1 MLWYHHNP
9 CTLSLTCTS
18 DTAYG
23 LTDTGKATVAAILI
37 GVGFVALGGTA
48 LLQGNGNR
56 RKHTHLGANY
66 QKDVLNFPD
75 NNRVLKGVSNLLI
88 EQDQKA
94 ARPVRQKRNT
104 PISSFRYNRDG
115 TISLKCR
122 FSPEL
127 CQNQISALSRE
138 RRTPRGGNRL
148 LSLYLK
154 PPGSSIDN
162 LKKAWGVYKPKGR
175 VQKPGASKGKRLLS
189 VSLKR
194 KNPNA
199 PQPKV
204 PNNIYTRAFQR
215 FSDDFQRNGHRA
227 LHRTRSN
234 QRIARPRP
242 RAQGRPRYRSRR
254 APVRRPIRNYRKR
267 VGRTNPHGKEIFS
280 LFLKKPVAS
289 RRVPLGGRYAPAKAD
304 LPLICKFQPKK
315 CGAKGKKLFSI
326 YYRGFKNVF
335 PNAFPII

>member
-1 MLWYHHNP
+1 MSLI
-9 CTLSLTCTS
+9 CTF
-18 DTAYG
+18 DVAYG

-56 RKHTHLGANY
+56 RKHSHHLGSNY

-75 NNRVLKGVSNLLI
+75 NNRVLKGVSNLFF
-88 EQDQKA
+88 EHDQQVDA
-94 ARPVRQKRNT
+94 QPLREKREA

-127 CQNQISALSRE
+127 CQNLSSSPSSRG

-154 PPGSSIDN
+154 PPGSAIDN
-162 LKKAWGVYKPKGR
+162 LKKSWGVYKPPKGR
-175 VQKPGASKGKRLLS
+175 VQGSSASKGKRLLS
-189 VSLKR
+189 LTLR
-194 KNPNA
+194 KPNPST
-199 PQPKV
+199 PKAKL

-215 FSDDFQRNGHRA
+215 FSDDVQRNGHRA
-227 LHRTRSN
+227 VHRARSN

-242 RAQGRPRYRSRR
+242 RAVQGRPRYRSRR
-254 APVRRPIRNYRKR
+254 APVRRPLGYRNYRKR
-267 VGRTNPHGKEIFS
+267 VGRPQKHGKEIFS

-289 RRVPLGGRYAPAKAD
+289 RRVPLGGRFAPAKAD

-315 CGAKGKKLFSI
+315 CGQKGKKLFSI
-326 YYRGFKNVF
+326 HYRGFKNVF
-335 PNAFPII
+335 PNAFPIL

>member
-1 MLWYHHNP
+1 M
-9 CTLSLTCTS
+9 
-18 DTAYG
+18 
-23 LTDTGKATVAAILI
+23 GKVEGSYTRIKMKPAILLSVFTVTI
-37 GVGFVALGGTA
+37 LSIAFAEEEVQVSDSDRY
-48 LLQGNGNR
+48 NHR
-56 RKHTHLGANY
+56 
-66 QKDVLNFPD
+66 VLN
-75 NNRVLKGVSNLLI
+75 GISNLHI
-88 EQDQKA
+88 ENAQQVDS
-94 ARPVRQKRNT
+94 RPVREKRNA
-104 PISSFRYNRDG
+104 PISSYKYNRDG

-127 CQNQISALSRE
+127 CKNEISVLSRE

-162 LKKAWGVYKPKGR
+162 LKKAWGVNKPKG
-175 VQKPGASKGKRLLS
+175 
-189 VSLKR
+189 
-194 KNPNA
+194 
-199 PQPKV
+199 KV

-215 FSDDFQRNGHRA
+215 FSEDVQRNGHRVV
-227 LHRTRSN
+227 HRARSN

-242 RAQGRPRYRSRR
+242 RAVQGRPRYRSRR
-254 APVRRPIRNYRKR
+254 APVRRPVRNYRKR
-267 VGRTNPHGKEIFS
+267 VGRTNQHGKEIFS

-335 PNAFPII
+335 PKAFPII

>member
-1 MLWYHHNP
+1 MG
-9 CTLSLTCTS
+9 TETFSLHS
-18 DTAYG
+18 KVEGSYRRI
-23 LTDTGKATVAAILI
+23 KMKPAILLS
-37 GVGFVALGGTA
+37 VFAVAILSIA
-48 LLQGNGNR
+48 LAEEEVQ
-56 RKHTHLGANY
+56 
-66 QKDVLNFPD
+66 
-75 NNRVLKGVSNLLI
+75 VS
-88 EQDQKA
+88 DSD
-94 ARPVRQKRNT
+94 R
-104 PISSFRYNRDG
+104 S
-115 TISLKCR
+115 
-122 FSPEL
+122 
-127 CQNQISALSRE
+127 LSRE

-234 QRIARPRP
+234 QRIARPGP

-326 YYRGFKNVF
+326 Y
-335 PNAFPII
+335 

>member
-1 MLWYHHNP
+1 MKPAIL
-9 CTLSLTCTS
+9 LSVFAVTILAIACAEEEVQISETDRS
-18 DTAYG
+18 YG

-56 RKHTHLGANY
+56 RKHSHHLGSNY

-75 NNRVLKGVSNLLI
+75 NNRVLKGVSNLFFEHDEVDAQPL
-88 EQDQKA
+88 
-94 ARPVRQKRNT
+94 RQKREA
-104 PISSFRYNRDG
+104 PISSFRRG
-115 TISLKCR
+115 
-122 FSPEL
+122 
-127 CQNQISALSRE
+127 

-162 LKKAWGVYKPKGR
+162 LKKAWGVYKPPKGR
-175 VQKPGASKGKRLLS
+175 VQGSSASKGKRLLS
-189 VSLKR
+189 LTLR
-194 KNPNA
+194 KPNPST
-199 PQPKV
+199 PKAKL

-215 FSDDFQRNGHRA
+215 FSDDVQRNGHRVV
-227 LHRTRSN
+227 HRARSN

-242 RAQGRPRYRSRR
+242 RAVQGRPRYRSRR
-254 APVRRPIRNYRKR
+254 APVRRPLGYRNYRKR
-267 VGRTNPHGKEIFS
+267 VGRPQKHGKEIFS

-289 RRVPLGGRYAPAKAD
+289 RRVPLGGRFAPAKAD

-315 CGAKGKKLFSI
+315 CGQKGKKLFSI
-326 YYRGFKNVF
+326 HYRGFKNVF
-335 PNAFPII
+335 PNAFPIL

>member
-1 MLWYHHNP
+1 MKPAIL
-9 CTLSLTCTS
+9 LSVFAVTALAIACAEEEAQLS
-18 DTAYG
+18 DTDRSYG

-56 RKHTHLGANY
+56 RKHSHHLGSNY

-75 NNRVLKGVSNLLI
+75 NNQVLKGVSNLFF
-88 EQDQKA
+88 EHDQQVD
-94 ARPVRQKRNT
+94 ARPVREKRDA
-104 PISSFRYNRDG
+104 PISSFRRG
-115 TISLKCR
+115 
-122 FSPEL
+122 
-127 CQNQISALSRE
+127 

-175 VQKPGASKGKRLLS
+175 VQGSEASKGKRLLS
-189 VSLKR
+189 VSLR
-194 KNPNA
+194 KPNPNKPKA
-199 PQPKV
+199 KV

-215 FSDDFQRNGHRA
+215 FSEDVQRNGHRVV
-227 LHRTRSN
+227 HRARSN

-242 RAQGRPRYRSRR
+242 RAVQGRPRYRSRR
-254 APVRRPIRNYRKR
+254 APVRRPVRSYRKR
-267 VGRTNPHGKEIFS
+267 VGRTNKHGKEIFS

-335 PNAFPII
+335 PNAFPIV